1 MVFFVISKSGL
12 AEALRLSGVEPAMM
26 WLAHGLLTDSEV
38 ASLRREGHD
47 VTVWSYPES
56 TSSEE
61 LQGSV
66 ATIEE
71 HHPGHTVWV
80 ECASDNSLRGRRP

>member
-1 MVFFVISKSGL
+1 MVFLVLSKCGL
-12 AEALRLSGVEPAMM
+12 SEVLRMNGDGRAII

-38 ASLRREGHD
+38 ASLRSAGHD

-56 TSSEE
+56 TSFEG

-80 ECASDNSLRGRRP
+80 ECASSPSLQARWP

>member
-1 MVFFVISKSGL
+1 MVYLVTSKGGL
-12 AEALRLSGVEPAMM
+12 AEALRLSNGERAIM
-26 WLAHGLLTDSEV
+26 WLAHGLLEDSEV
-38 ASLRREGHD
+38 DALRGAGHD

-56 TSSEE
+56 TSFEE
-61 LQGSV
+61 LQGAV

-80 ECASDNSLRGRRP
+80 ECASNHSLQARRP

>member
-1 MVFFVISKSGL
+1 MVFLVVSKSGL
-12 AEALRLSGVEPAMM
+12 AEVLRLNNGTRAIM
-26 WLAHGLLTDSEV
+26 WLAHGLLADSEV
-38 ASLRREGHD
+38 ESLRSVGHD

-56 TSSEE
+56 TSFEE

-80 ECASDNSLRGRRP
+80 ECASK